1 MKTDF
6 EITTMRDS
14 AEQVVGILKSLA
26 NTDRLL
32 ILCHLSQAE
41 LNVSQIEDITD
52 IKQPT
57 LSQQLM
63 MLRKSDVVN
72 TRRDGKQIYY
82 SIKDQNLIVV
92 LTTLYQLYCANQ
104 IKKFIFK
111 HYLTPKHTSLPH
123 WSGRNNDF
131 VENRYSCFK
140 KMEARPSWFILKT

>member
-14 AEQVVGILKSLA
+14 AEQGVGILKSLA

-41 LNVSQIEDITD
+41 LNVSEIEEITE

-63 MLRKSDVVN
+63 MLRKSDVVD

-92 LTTLYQLYCANQ
+92 LNTLYQLYCGNPA
-104 IKKFIFK
+104 K
-111 HYLTPKHTSLPH
+111 
-123 WSGRNNDF
+123 
-131 VENRYSCFK
+131 
-140 KMEARPSWFILKT
+140 

>member
-41 LNVSQIEDITD
+41 LNVSEIEEITE

-63 MLRKSDVVN
+63 MLRKSDVVT

-82 SIKDQNLIVV
+82 SIKDANLVQV
-92 LTTLYQLYCANQ
+92 LNTLYQLYCNQ
-104 IKKFIFK
+104 SYK
-111 HYLTPKHTSLPH
+111 
-123 WSGRNNDF
+123 
-131 VENRYSCFK
+131 
-140 KMEARPSWFILKT
+140 

>member
-41 LNVSQIEDITD
+41 LNVSEIEEITK

-63 MLRKSDVVN
+63 MLRKSDVVD

-92 LTTLYQLYCANQ
+92 LNTLYQLYCGNPA
-104 IKKFIFK
+104 K
-111 HYLTPKHTSLPH
+111 
-123 WSGRNNDF
+123 
-131 VENRYSCFK
+131 
-140 KMEARPSWFILKT
+140 